1 LADASKGYRQAPDPT
16 KEYTMS
22 IDAKFTK
29 DLMQTVE
36 DGRNGFADAADK
48 LVDTDRSDLAPRFRE
63 FSEQRSAMYVQLETL
78 AASYGDD
85 LDEDGSVAA
94 TLHRGWMGVKDA
106 LAGSSAG
113 GVLDVAEQGE
123 EHAVKKFRAALDE
136 ELSPELAEL
145 VRRQLVEITAV
156 HDEVK
161 RLAAA

>member
-1 LADASKGYRQAPDPT
+1 
-16 KEYTMS
+16 MS
-22 IDAKFTK
+22 IDAKVTK

-36 DGRNGFADAADK
+36 DGRNGFADAAAK
-48 LVDTDRSDLAPRFRE
+48 LADTDRPDLAPRFRD
-63 FSEQRSAMYVQLETL
+63 FSEQRSAMYTELETL

-94 TLHRGWMGVKDA
+94 ALHRGWMSLKDA
-106 LAGSSAG
+106 LTGSSAD

-123 EHAVKKFRAALDE
+123 AHAVSEFRTALDE
-136 ELSPELAEL
+136 DLSPELAEV

>member
-1 LADASKGYRQAPDPT
+1 
-16 KEYTMS
+16 MS
-22 IDAKFTK
+22 TDAKVTK

-48 LVDTDRSDLAPRFRE
+48 LADTDRPDLAPRFRD
-63 FSEQRSAMYVQLETL
+63 FSEQRSAMYTELETL
-78 AASYGDD
+78 AAAYGDD

-94 TLHRGWMGVKDA
+94 ALHRGWMSLKDA
-106 LAGSSAG
+106 LTGSSAD

-123 EHAVKKFRAALDE
+123 DHAVSEYRKALE
-136 ELSPELAEL
+136 EDVSPELAE
-145 VRRQLVEITAV
+145 VIRRQFVDITAV

>member
-1 LADASKGYRQAPDPT
+1 
-16 KEYTMS
+16 MS
-22 IDAKFTK
+22 TDAKVTK

-48 LVDTDRSDLAPRFRE
+48 LADTDRPDLAPRFRD
-63 FSEQRSAMYVQLETL
+63 FSEQRSAMYTELETL
-78 AASYGDD
+78 AAAYGDD

-94 TLHRGWMGVKDA
+94 ALHRGWMSLKDA
-106 LAGSSAG
+106 LTGSSAD

-123 EHAVKKFRAALDE
+123 DHAVSEYRKALE
-136 ELSPELAEL
+136 EDVSPELAE
-145 VRRQLVEITAV
+145 VIRRQLVDITAV

>member
-1 LADASKGYRQAPDPT
+1 
-16 KEYTMS
+16 MS
-22 IDAKFTK
+22 TDAKVTR

-48 LVDTDRSDLAPRFRE
+48 LADTDRPDLAPRFRD
-63 FSEQRSAMYVQLETL
+63 FSEQRSAMYTELETL
-78 AASYGDD
+78 AATYGDD

-94 TLHRGWMGVKDA
+94 ALHRGWMSLNDT
-106 LAGSSAG
+106 LTGSSAD

-123 EHAVKKFRAALDE
+123 EHAVNEYRKALDE
-136 ELSPELAEL
+136 DVSPALAEV